1 MENKIKY
8 CIFKVILKQLVSDGI
23 IDELEAAKITQNIAY
38 KFEENKAS
46 KPSQS
51 LDNITL

>member
-8 CIFKVILKQLVSDGI
+8 CIFKVILKQLVNDGI
-23 IDELEAAKITQNIAY
+23 IDELEAAKITQNVASR
-38 KFEENKAS
+38 FEESKAS

>member
-38 KFEENKAS
+38 KCEENKAS